1 MCDAV
6 NEAFVRL
13 HRSGKIY
20 RKESL
25 VNWSCQLQSAISDI
39 EVEHREISGPKKVQV
54 PGYDAPVMFGQIYEF
69 AYKLSDSCDDAHI
82 MVSTTRPET
91 LIGDTAIAVHPED
104 DRFAKYIGRTVHHPI
119 RHEEIPII
127 ADPKVDR
134 LFGTGNSIFSNELT
148 I

>member
-20 RKESL
+20 RKETL

-39 EVEHREISGPKKVQV
+39 EVEHRELNGPKKVQV
-54 PGYDAPVMFGQIYEF
+54 PGYSAPVMFGQIYEF
-69 AYKLSDSCDDAHI
+69 AYKLSNSCDDAHI

-104 DRFAKYIGRTVHHPI
+104 YRFAKYIGRTVHHPI

-127 ADPKVDR
+127 ADAKVDR
-134 LFGTGNSIFSNELT
+134 LFGTGISIFCLVN
-148 I
+148 